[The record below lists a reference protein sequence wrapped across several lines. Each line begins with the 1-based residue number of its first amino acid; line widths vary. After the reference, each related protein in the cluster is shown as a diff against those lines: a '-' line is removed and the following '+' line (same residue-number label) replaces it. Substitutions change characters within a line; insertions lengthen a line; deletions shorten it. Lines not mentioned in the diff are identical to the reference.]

1 VKPAGGAT
9 SLLKIALIHRHCERF
24 KSLVFRWGSKR
35 YQVIYNNFPKPSRFE
50 NPTTEESFMLSK
62 AQGKYFFCS
71 EDKHLELV
79 KAKTLIS

>member
-1 VKPAGGAT
+1 MGVKAIPSNLQQFPQA
-9 SLLKIALIHRHCERF
+9 IAIR
-24 KSLVFRWGSKR
+24 
-35 YQVIYNNFPKPSRFE
+35 